1 LPKILFL
8 LERLCLSNRETA
20 TEKGDIMD
28 WVGILDF
35 GSQYTHLIARRV
47 RELGVYSEILPY
59 KISIEEIFRRKPKAL
74 ILSGGP
80 ASVTEKGSPVCD
92 KSLLELGLPV
102 LGVCYGQQLITQ
114 LLDGKVLPAKERE
127 YGKAELNVKG
137 KTDLFKG
144 LSLKEIVWMSHGD
157 RVAKIPK
164 NFSIIGKTQ
173 NAPFAA
179 IADHKNRIYGVQFH
193 PEVVHTVNGK
203 KILENF
209 VIGIS
214 KCRRLWNMHSF
225 VEKSLKELRE
235 RIGKEKVLCAL
246 SGGVDSSVLA
256 ILLSK
261 AIGKN
266 LIAMFIDNGVL
277 RKNEREIV
285 RKRFSK
291 YDINLKII
299 DASGDFLSAL
309 KGVVDPERKRKI
321 IGEKFI
327 RIFEREAKKFGKIK
341 YLAQGTLYPDV
352 IESVSPLGGPSATIK
367 THHNVGGLPKK
378 MNFKL
383 IEPLRDLFKD
393 EVRLVGKELGMPDD
407 IIYRQ
412 PFPGPGL
419 AIRVLGEVTT
429 ERLSI
434 LREADWILIDEIKK
448 SGLYSK
454 LWQTFCVILPVKT
467 VGVMGDSRTY
477 ENVIAVRAV
486 TSTDAMT
493 ANWAQLP
500 YCLLERISSRIIN
513 EVKGVN
519 RVVYDISSKPPSTIE
534 WE

>member
-1 LPKILFL
+1 
-8 LERLCLSNRETA
+8 
-20 TEKGDIMD
+20 MD
-28 WVGILDF
+28 WIGILDF
-35 GSQYTHLIARRV
+35 GSQYTHLIARRI
-47 RELGVYSEILPY
+47 REMGVYSEILSY
-59 KISIEEIFRRKPKAL
+59 KTSVEEVFVRKPKAL

-80 ASVTEKGSPVCD
+80 ASVTEKGSPSCD
-92 KSLLELGLPV
+92 KTIFELGLPV
-102 LGVCYGQQLITQ
+102 LGVCYGQQLMTK
-114 LLDGKVLPAKERE
+114 LLGGKVLPAKERE
-127 YGKAELNVKG
+127 YGKAELNVKD
-137 KTDLFKG
+137 KTDLLKG
-144 LSLKEIVWMSHGD
+144 LSLKEVVWMSHGD
-157 RVAKIPK
+157 RVVRLPE
-164 NFSIIGKTQ
+164 NFSVIGKTN

-179 IADHKNRIYGVQFH
+179 IADHKNRLYGVQFH

-209 VIGIS
+209 VINIS
-214 KCRRLWNMHSF
+214 KCKRSWNMHSF
-225 VEKSLKELRE
+225 VEKSIKEIRE
-235 RIGKEKVLCAL
+235 KVGNEKVLCAL

-266 LIAMFIDNGVL
+266 LTAMFIDNGVL

-285 RKRFSK
+285 RKKFSK
-291 YDINLKII
+291 YNINLKVI
-299 DASGDFLSAL
+299 DASRDFLSAL
-309 KGVVDPERKRKI
+309 KGITDPERKRKI
-321 IGEKFI
+321 IGERFI
-327 RIFEREAKKFGKIK
+327 RIFEHESKKIGNVK

-352 IESVSPLGGPSATIK
+352 IESISPLGGPSATIK

-378 MNFKL
+378 MDFKL

-393 EVRLVGKELGMPDD
+393 EVRLLGKELKMPDD
-407 IIYRQ
+407 IIQRQ

-419 AIRVLGEVTT
+419 AIRVLGEVTD

-434 LREADWILIDEIKK
+434 LKDADWILIDEIKN
-448 SGLYSK
+448 SGLYNK
-454 LWQTFCVILPVKT
+454 LWQTFCVLLPVKT

-486 TSTDAMT
+486 VSTDAMT
-493 ANWAQLP
+493 ANWAHLP
-500 YCLLERISSRIIN
+500 YDLLEKISSRIIN